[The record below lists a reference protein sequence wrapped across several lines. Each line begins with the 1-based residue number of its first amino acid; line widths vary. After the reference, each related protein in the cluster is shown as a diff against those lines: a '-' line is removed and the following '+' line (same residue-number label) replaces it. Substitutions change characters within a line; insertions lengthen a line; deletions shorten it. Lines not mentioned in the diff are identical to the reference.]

1 MSSNKYRLKDFPGK
15 MKHKESFLNYLKNQ
29 KRYSVRTVR
38 AYSDDLEQFYS
49 FCSFS
54 QEGEQI
60 LQVDHKHI
68 RKWIAS
74 LMDNQ
79 ISARSVRRKISALKS
94 FYKYLNKEGKVSD
107 NPVKR
112 IVPPKIEKKLPAFV
126 STEHM
131 NTLLNNTE
139 FGIDFEGLRNR
150 LIIDLFYQTG
160 IRLSELINLKIIDI
174 DSFSMQLKVL
184 GKRNKERIIPIAKG
198 LKNSINEYLVERNR
212 IENQAQDFLF
222 ITKKGNQM
230 YPRSIYRV
238 VNNYLRLITT
248 IEKKSPHVL
257 RHTFATHMLNA
268 GADLNAIKEI
278 LGHSNL
284 SATEIYTHNTF
295 KKLKSIYKQ
304 AHPRA

>member
-1 MSSNKYRLKDFPGK
+1 M

-29 KRYSVRTVR
+29 KRYSVRTLR

-49 FCSFS
+49 FCRFS
-54 QEGEQI
+54 PEEEQI
-60 LQVDHKHI
+60 LHVDHKQV
-68 RKWIAS
+68 RKWVAS
-74 LMDNQ
+74 LMDNH

-94 FYKYLNKEGKVSD
+94 FYRYLCKEGKVSD

-112 IVPPKIEKKLPAFV
+112 MIPPKIEKKLPVFV
-126 STEHM
+126 SAEHM
-131 NTLLNNTE
+131 NTLLTKTE
-139 FGIDFEGLRNR
+139 FGTDFKGLRNR

-160 IRLSELINLKIIDI
+160 IRLSELINLRIVDI
-174 DSFSMQLKVL
+174 DGYNMQLKVL
-184 GKRNKERIIPIAKG
+184 GKRNKERIIPVLKG
-198 LKNSINEYLVERNR
+198 LKNSINEYLDERNK
-212 IENQAQDFLF
+212 IENQTEDFLF
-222 ITKKGNQM
+222 ITEKGNKM
-230 YPRSIYRV
+230 YPRLIYRI